1 MNKQYFY
8 EINGVQQES
17 NGPLFLKD
25 VPELIRRHADEIGS
39 GHVEVIVQ
47 RENDG
52 REFVFKLSRMELEDN
67 VDLFMNYMENG
78 R

>member
-39 GHVEVIVQ
+39 GHVEVTV
-47 RENDG
+47 
-52 REFVFKLSRMELEDN
+52 
-67 VDLFMNYMENG
+67 
-78 R
+78 